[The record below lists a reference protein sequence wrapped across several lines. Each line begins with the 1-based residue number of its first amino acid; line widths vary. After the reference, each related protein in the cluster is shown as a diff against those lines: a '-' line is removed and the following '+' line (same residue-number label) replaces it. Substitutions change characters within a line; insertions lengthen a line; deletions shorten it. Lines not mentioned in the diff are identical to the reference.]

1 MSVIAIVGL
10 GQIGSALCFVAAEN
24 GHEIRF
30 IGTPVDGEVVAE
42 CVRSG
47 RHPKLDIPYP
57 SGTSFY
63 PCSRWQEAVAGA
75 DFVVGAIS
83 SLGVEWFLREILVK
97 LDPAVPVLSAAKGLT
112 EGEDGSL
119 VSFPEYWERALEKQ
133 GIRRPICA
141 LGGPGTAYEI
151 MHGVHTHVV
160 LCGCETEQLQQMK
173 QALQT
178 SWFHISLTEDAHGLE
193 VAVAIKNAFALG
205 VAMALG
211 QAKQQRPELPH
222 VNLQAAVFA
231 QAAREMMLLLEMHQ
245 AGFNSAMIGIGDLF
259 VTVTGA
265 RTRELGLLLGAG
277 KSVSEA
283 RQLLGGVTLESLQ
296 VLYHLGRRLEDRSAF
311 PLLSHILSVV
321 ETDEMREFPWEAFT
335 FQD

>member
-24 GHEIRF
+24 GNEIRF
-30 IGTPVDGEVVAE
+30 IGTPVDGDVVAE

-57 SGTSFY
+57 AGVSFY
-63 PCSRWQEAVAGA
+63 PCSRWKEAVEGA

-83 SLGVEWFLREILVK
+83 SLGVEWFLRDILMQ
-97 LDPAVPVLSAAKGLT
+97 LDPSVPVLSAAKGLT

-119 VSFPEYWERALEKQ
+119 ISFPEYWERALEKE
-133 GIRRPICA
+133 GIRREICA

-151 MHGVHTHVV
+151 MHRVHTHVV
-160 LCGCETEQLQQMK
+160 LCGHDRSLLQSMK
-173 QALQT
+173 EALQT
-178 SWFHISLTEDAHGLE
+178 SWFHISLTGDAHGLE
-193 VAVAIKNAFALG
+193 VAVAIKNAYALG

-211 QAKQQRPELPH
+211 QAKKAAPQLPH

-231 QAAREMMLLLEMHQ
+231 QAAKEMMRLLEMHH
-245 AGFNSAMIGIGDLF
+245 ARFDSAMIGIGDLF

-265 RTRELGLLLGAG
+265 RTRELGLLLGEG
-277 KSVSEA
+277 KSVAEA
-283 RQLLGGVTLESLQ
+283 RQLLGGITLESLQ
-296 VLYHLGRRLEDRSAF
+296 VLYHLDRLLQERSSF
-311 PLLSHILSVV
+311 PLLTHILRVL
-321 ETDEMREFPWEAFT
+321 ETGQMTDFPWEAFT